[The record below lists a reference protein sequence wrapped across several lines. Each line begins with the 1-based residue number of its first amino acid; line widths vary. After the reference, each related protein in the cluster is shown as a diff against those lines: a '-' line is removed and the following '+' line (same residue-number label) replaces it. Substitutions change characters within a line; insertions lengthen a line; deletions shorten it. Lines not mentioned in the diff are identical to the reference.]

1 MIYAILAVSVL
12 LAILFVAGMISALTE
27 RGRSDKGRVYLPG
40 FFAWIGGICGG
51 LFLIPTLIVLL
62 ATDES
67 VWLSFAFLCFSMLG
81 GTLSLA
87 HLNCRITY
95 DKEGFTH
102 KNLLGIK
109 RTYTYDQIT
118 GLKEGNHEDILYMG
132 RRFAMLDEYAVGA
145 MEFEIMVKKRYAAL
159 NGGRPIPR
167 VKPKMPD
174 VFNGHVT
181 DGGALIVVY
190 AVMMLLILGF
200 LAFVVCYVYF
210 MPPTAEKCERRE
222 VVFLSGTE
230 KKDSLVLTAD
240 PVGEEGITGFKIRFP
255 DETLDASAI
264 FEICD
269 SKTPVTVYA
278 DYVNPDDE
286 EPYYVVHALSVGD
299 TDLFTFADSQR
310 LHQNEYWPL
319 IPFIGLFAVL
329 WGVYCALS
337 VKVGRNPDRYSRRV
351 IRLFFKDGYVH

>member
-1 MIYAILAVSVL
+1 MTYFILIASALLAV
-12 LAILFVAGMISALTE
+12 LFIAGIVSALME

-67 VWLSFAFLCFSMLG
+67 VWISFAFLCFSMLG
-81 GTLSLA
+81 GSLSLA

-95 DKEGFTH
+95 DSEGFTH
-102 KNLLGIK
+102 KNFLGIK

-132 RRFAMLDEYAVGA
+132 RHFAMLDEYAVGA
-145 MEFEIMVKKRYAAL
+145 MEFELMAKKRYQTL
-159 NGGRPIPR
+159 SGGKPIPR

-190 AVMMLLILGF
+190 IVMGLLILGF
-200 LAFVVCYVYF
+200 LGFTVAYVYY
-210 MPPTAEKCERRE
+210 MPPTPEKCEKME
-222 VVFLSGTE
+222 VVFLSGIE
-230 KKDSLVLTAD
+230 RKDSLVMTSK
-240 PVGEEGITGFKIRFP
+240 PVGEDGITVFEIRFP
-255 DETLDASAI
+255 DETLNTQAI
-264 FEICD
+264 LAVCD
-269 SKTPVTVYA
+269 GKTAVTVYA
-278 DYVNPDDE
+278 DHVNPKDE
-286 EPYYVVHALSVGD
+286 DPYYAVKALSVGD
-299 TDLFTFADSQR
+299 TDLFTFEDCQR

-329 WGVYCALS
+329 WAVYCALS
-337 VKVGRNPDRYSRRV
+337 IKVGRNPDRYSKKV